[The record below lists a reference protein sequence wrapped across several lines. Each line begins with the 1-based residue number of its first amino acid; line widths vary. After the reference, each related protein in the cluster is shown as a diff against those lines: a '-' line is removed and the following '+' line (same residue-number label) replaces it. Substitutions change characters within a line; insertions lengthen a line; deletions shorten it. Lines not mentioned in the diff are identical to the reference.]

1 MNTDKIAME
10 SPLEEGDQILHNG
23 VMIGHETKLD
33 DGEPVETIYY
43 IYNNFGELL
52 CVGDHERATEF
63 LKRGE

>member
-1 MNTDKIAME
+1 
-10 SPLEEGDQILHNG
+10 
-23 VMIGHETKLD
+23 MIGHETKLD